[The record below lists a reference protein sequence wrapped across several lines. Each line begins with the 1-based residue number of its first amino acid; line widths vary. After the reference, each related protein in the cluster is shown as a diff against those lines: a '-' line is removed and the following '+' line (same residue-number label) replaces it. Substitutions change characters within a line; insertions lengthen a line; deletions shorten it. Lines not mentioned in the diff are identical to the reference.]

1 MKNVCTRRKQRDKWG
16 RKRFLCECSCMFNTI
31 SWVPT
36 PLNHEESHK
45 LDRISWE
52 RTKKPGD
59 YVHFKGVR
67 INKNKYMGLFN
78 LRVQH
83 TALVN
88 YRVDNLF
95 SLLSNIIGINDDW
108 RLKNIVY
115 FTCAPV
121 TRSLSISKHKTL
133 VLHTYGICEYCILF
147 SVLFLN
153 LKWWWFTFYSHKP
166 DAINLT
172 MSEVFD

>member
-1 MKNVCTRRKQRDKWG
+1 MFAHAENNVTNEEENGFYANALVCLTLYLECQRHLTMKNLTNSIE
-16 RKRFLCECSCMFNTI
+16 FL
-31 SWVPT
+31 
-36 PLNHEESHK
+36 ES
-45 LDRISWE
+45 E
-52 RTKKPGD
+52 KKPD
-59 YVHFKGVR
+59 DCVHFKGVR

-121 TRSLSISKHKTL
+121 AARSLSISKHKTL
-133 VLHTYGICEYCILF
+133 VLYLWCL
-147 SVLFLN
+147 
-153 LKWWWFTFYSHKP
+153 
-166 DAINLT
+166 
-172 MSEVFD
+172 